1 MADRSGYIGRAPGD
15 SSIIVARQTHSP
27 TGVQT
32 DFTFASGYTVG
43 YIDAYLNGS
52 RLINA
57 EDYTATDGT
66 TVGLTSAANNGDI
79 LELVAYKAFNLAN
92 VAESTGNFSVGN
104 NLTVTDDLTVSGDT
118 TSIVNITG
126 TAGTFTNLTVTDQ
139 FTGNATGTAAT
150 FTKITAID
158 QFSGNI
164 SGIAATF
171 TGPVTIG
178 GTLTYE
184 DATNVDSVGLVTA
197 RTGVRVTAGGMVVT
211 AGVSTFAAALDVNG
225 ELDVDGQTDLDNLVV
240 AGVSTFAA
248 VDINGSVLT
257 LDADGDT
264 TITAD
269 TDDQIDIAFGGND
282 RLTLSTGLI
291 DLKNDGS
298 QSAIRL
304 YCESSNAHYAAL
316 QAPAHSAFSGNITLT
331 LPATTDTLVA
341 RTTTDTLT
349 NKTLTSPNISTPTMT
364 GGVGI
369 ADSIFHTGDDNTQ
382 IRFPAADTFTVETAG
397 SEALRIT
404 SGGLVGINTTPGT
417 LFELKGESGKEAD
430 ITFNRQPVQGTN
442 DGVIGQL
449 LFENATDSVAQ
460 ISVKRESAADDAYFQ
475 FATQATGGG
484 LTEKLRITSA
494 GDVNIGGNFTETS
507 HQLNIS
513 DSTKP
518 GLCLHTGTTQRADF
532 SATSGITS
540 IRSFSNSPFSI
551 NIGGSGETE
560 AFRITG
566 DGDVNIG
573 PSANANGHGLLT
585 LSKSASAAFNALT
598 IQQGN
603 TGFNAGD
610 GLHIG
615 IDAGVNAYFKLYE
628 NRDFYFTTGASNTE
642 KLRITSAGKVLVGFT
657 TERSNFYNISTIN
670 PKVQIEG
677 TTYSDS
683 ALSITTNGANSSRQP
698 YSILL
703 LSRSRGLDL
712 NSNTLLANDDV
723 IGAVDF
729 QGSDGTQFVSAAAIE
744 CVVNG
749 TPGADDMP
757 GALTF
762 RTTPDNASTPTEK
775 LRLTKDGKLIL
786 SGTQRTTPFIAG
798 DGGMCIEQNYDGNL
812 IALSIRNK
820 STHEDA
826 ATSMSFS
833 LNRSSGGD
841 QDFTAGEIKTVKE
854 AEWTSTSSTVD
865 SAMVFSTMLNGTM
878 AQKLS
883 ISSAGRADFVGR
895 VASSEWFQSNR
906 TTGTDSAFYAT
917 LNDVEKLNIKA
928 DGSASFA
935 AGAFAIA
942 NDGDITTNIRGHG
955 HIELDST
962 GSFSSPKIKLFSNTG
977 NATFAGNIVLSTS
990 GSGIDFSATADGSG
1004 NGINELFDD
1013 YEEGY
1018 WTPTVNS
1025 GSNPSSTLVVYR
1037 ARYTKIGR
1045 QVTIGC
1051 ELKWT
1056 GGDTGAFRLQ
1066 GLPFNTATSGTG
1078 SGQSGA
1084 GMNAA
1089 GSLTFNNLNITGL
1102 NCLTPYVYSNLI
1114 YFYYTAAT
1122 DGASWTEIKGNEVGG
1137 NTNGGN
1143 LLFTIEYFT

>member
-92 VAESTGNFSVGN
+92 VAASTGNFSVGN

-150 FTKITAID
+150 FTKITATD

-211 AGVSTFAAALDVNG
+211 AGVSTFAAALDVNAELDVDGQTDLDNLIVAGVSTFSAALDINAELDVDGQTDLDNLIVAGVSTFSSSIDLNG
-225 ELDVDGQTDLDNLVV
+225 ELDVDGQTDLDNLIV
-240 AGVSTFAA
+240 AGVSTFSDRVLVGTTTAGYSSA
-248 VDINGSVLT
+248 DNLTIEDSGDCGLT
-257 LDADGDT
+257 LRSGIHNAGSIFFADG
-264 TITAD
+264 
-269 TDDQIDIAFGGND
+269 
-282 RLTLSTGLI
+282 
-291 DLKNDGS
+291 
-298 QSAIRL
+298 
-304 YCESSNAHYAAL
+304 
-316 QAPAHSAFSGNITLT
+316 
-331 LPATTDTLVA
+331 
-341 RTTTDTLT
+341 
-349 NKTLTSPNISTPTMT
+349 
-364 GGVGI
+364 
-369 ADSIFHTGDDNTQ
+369 
-382 IRFPAADTFTVETAG
+382 
-397 SEALRIT
+397 T
-404 SGGLVGINTTPGT
+404 SG
-417 LFELKGESGKEAD
+417 
-430 ITFNRQPVQGTN
+430 
-442 DGVIGQL
+442 
-449 LFENATDSVAQ
+449 
-460 ISVKRESAADDAYFQ
+460 SAEYEGFIDYQHVEGDLRFG
-475 FATQATGGG
+475 TGGG
-484 LTEKLRITSA
+484 QERMRLISSGNFGIGTTVPSAQIEIEGNVSSTTQFSGFQGLRI
-494 GDVNIGGNFTETS
+494 
-507 HQLNIS
+507 Q
-513 DSTKP
+513 
-518 GLCLHTGTTQRADF
+518 
-532 SATSGITS
+532 
-540 IRSFSNSPFSI
+540 
-551 NIGGSGETE
+551 
-560 AFRITG
+560 
-566 DGDVNIG
+566 
-573 PSANANGHGLLT
+573 NANGAAHGVT
-585 LSKSASAAFNALT
+585 ADINFVAGTISTNRGAVIGAEFVSGTNGNAL
-598 IQQGN
+598 
-603 TGFNAGD
+603 
-610 GLHIG
+610 
-615 IDAGVNAYFKLYE
+615 YFAT
-628 NRDFYFTTGASNTE
+628 NGSSVSSNDTPTE
-642 KLRITSAGKVLVGFT
+642 RLRISSAGNVLVGCT
-657 TERSNFYNISTIN
+657 TIRGNYYNTSTVI
-670 PKVQIEG
+670 PKFQLEG

-712 NSNTLLANDDV
+712 NSNTLLANNDV

-744 CVVNG
+744 GVVNG

-762 RTTPDNASTPTEK
+762 RTTPDGASTPTEK

-841 QDFTAGEIKTVKE
+841 QDFTAGEIKIVKE
-854 AEWTSTSSTVD
+854 AEWTSISSTVD

-878 AQKLS
+878 AQKMS

-895 VASSEWFQSNR
+895 VSSSEWFQSNR

-917 LNDVEKLNIKA
+917 LSGVEKLNIRA
-928 DGSASFA
+928 NGSASFA
-935 AGAFAIA
+935 AGAFAIES
-942 NDGDITTNIRGHG
+942 DGDISTNIRGHG
-955 HIELDST
+955 HIELDSAGT
-962 GSFSSPKIKLFSNTG
+962 FTSPKIKLFSNTG
-977 NATFAGNIVLSTS
+977 NATFAGNVVLSTS
-990 GSGIDFSATADGSG
+990 GAGIDFSATADSAASPSS
-1004 NGINELFDD
+1004 ELLDD
-1013 YEEGY
+1013 YEEGS
-1018 WTPTVNS
+1018 WTPTLLFGSGGGAAAVGMVYGMREGHYVKIGKQVIAQFRIELSDKGSSTGGMTISTPFAADNSFTSTGIDGNVMVCYNS
-1025 GSNPSSTLVVYR
+1025 GMSSSQVGSAHVSGYVEGGTSLAYFTARLSTGDAATLNN
-1037 ARYTKIGR
+1037 
-1045 QVTIGC
+1045 
-1051 ELKWT
+1051 
-1056 GGDTGAFRLQ
+1056 GDIDNDFSI
-1066 GLPFNTATSGTG
+1066 SGTMMFHK
-1078 SGQSGA
+1078 A
-1084 GMNAA
+1084 
-1089 GSLTFNNLNITGL
+1089 
-1102 NCLTPYVYSNLI
+1102 
-1114 YFYYTAAT
+1114 
-1122 DGASWTEIKGNEVGG
+1122 
-1137 NTNGGN
+1137 
-1143 LLFTIEYFT
+1143 